1 MPSNHARPTL
11 RRPWNVQPLLAI
23 ALTLL
28 LIATANTVK
37 ATALHVIN
45 ELRDGGCQR
54 QQHLTPL
61 QVNAQLQ
68 VAARQIANGLTPQ
81 NALDAA
87 GYRATQL
94 SSIHLRGYVRDAQI
108 RKLLAAKYCDVLM
121 KATWQQMGVEQRGD
135 ELWLVLAAP
144 HAIPVDASTV
154 ARQVLALVN
163 QARSNGRHCGG
174 AAFAVAPPLQLNLI
188 LNQAAQLHAEDMAHH
203 KQMTHAGSDGSTPAQ
218 RITRQG
224 YRWSAVGEN
233 VAAGAGSADEV
244 VSGWLQSPGHCANI
258 MNPAFTEMGVSF
270 AVNQHDEYVVYWA
283 QSFARPR

>member
-1 MPSNHARPTL
+1 MPSNPVRPTL
-11 RRPWNVQPLLAI
+11 RSPSRAQLLVTTA
-23 ALTLL
+23 TLL
-28 LIATANTVK
+28 MVTAANPVR
-37 ATALHVIN
+37 AAALNVIN
-45 ELRDGGCQR
+45 ELRDGGCER
-54 QQHLTPL
+54 HQHLSL
-61 QVNAQLQ
+61 LKFNAQLQ
-68 VAARQIANGLTPQ
+68 VAAKQIANGLAPRD
-81 NALDAA
+81 ALDAA

-94 SSIHLRGYVRDAQI
+94 SSIHLRGYVQDTQI
-108 RKLLAAKYCDVLM
+108 RNILEAKYCDVVM
-121 KATWQQMGVEQRGD
+121 NAIWQQMGVEQRGD

-144 HAIPVDASTV
+144 HAIPVDTSAV

-163 QARSNGRHCGG
+163 QARSNGHHCGETDF
-174 AAFAVAPPLQLNLI
+174 AAAPPLQLNPT
-188 LNQAAQLHAEDMAHH
+188 LNQAAQLHARDMAQH

-270 AVNQHDEYVVYWA
+270 VVNQHDDYAVYWA